1 MNKDIYFPHNYG
13 KQASLFVSKLLN
25 KNSSLRISAKEA
37 VNDPWF
43 TSENHSSVDPDLAFQ
58 ALENMN
64 NFLLGNNLRK
74 TVMSY
79 ILARKIYEDK
89 NDELTKLFQSIDKD
103 KNGYIEKE
111 EFFEF
116 YSKFFPGTSED
127 IMDQL
132 KELVESI
139 DINNSNKIDYT
150 EFLIVSNKL
159 DQTLSRKKM
168 EEVFH
173 IFDVDKDNFIDAND
187 LKVTLGDKMVNSK
200 YQRMIDDFDKNGDKK
215 LSLDEFIEMLTKYY

>member
-1 MNKDIYFPHNYG
+1 
-13 KQASLFVSKLLN
+13 
-25 KNSSLRISAKEA
+25 
-37 VNDPWF
+37 
-43 TSENHSSVDPDLAFQ
+43 
-58 ALENMN
+58 
-64 NFLLGNNLRK
+64 
-74 TVMSY
+74 MSY

>member
-1 MNKDIYFPHNYG
+1 M
-13 KQASLFVSKLLN
+13 
-25 KNSSLRISAKEA
+25 RISAKEA
-37 VNDPWF
+37 INDPWF
-43 TSENHSSVDPDLAFQ
+43 TSENHNSVDQDIAIQ

-103 KNGYIEKE
+103 KNGYIEQE

-116 YSKFFPGTSED
+116 YAKYFPGTSED
-127 IMDQL
+127 VMDQL
-132 KELVESI
+132 KDLVESI
-139 DINNSNKIDYT
+139 DINNSKKIDYT

-168 EEVFH
+168 EEVFN
-173 IFDVDKDNFIDAND
+173 IFDVDRDNFIDAND
-187 LKVTLGDKMVNSK
+187 LKMTLGEKLTSSK
-200 YQRMIDDFDKNGDKK
+200 YQKMIDDFDKNGDKK
-215 LSLDEFIEMLTKYY
+215 LSLDEFIEMLTKYT